1 MTHRLLIA
9 TLITISLLLAP
20 LTTLSADDTT
30 LLLGKDYFT
39 TLHNALQ
46 KAKDSIVVAMYII
59 KIPAEGDKNDPVWTL
74 TEDLID
80 AKKRGLSVKV
90 VLDDSRFNISYN
102 AFKKL
107 EASGVDVSLDKA
119 TKLMHGK
126 GVVIDGEICFIGS
139 TNWTRTSI
147 NSNDE
152 FSILVRSPR
161 VGKRL
166 VDYIS
171 GIRLSD
177 NVPILREKVSG
188 VEIPA
193 GLLTGGDGLSSLFT
207 SHAVKSFD
215 LYLYLVKKST
225 LLGSPKIRID
235 YEELGRYLGYTSNY
249 YFNVRQPLNKLVK
262 RYRLLTHKP
271 WSKYLKVKPLAGNT
285 FTLPYTYWEYGFDK
299 ELGFSAKFMYL
310 VSLLEAEKSSRDP
323 YWFRSVKDLGNIYH
337 IGERSVSKGVG
348 ELEREDILEVYRH
361 KPRER
366 GAFGDRPANV
376 YRLNPLVSLSDR
388 EGALGVLNS
397 KYGQDTVDKARALSN
412 QLNEPNDIT
421 KIKTFIE
428 LINTY
433 GYDRVRDANLI
444 VSSKRRESGFR
455 SIEDTI
461 SLLKD

>member
-9 TLITISLLLAP
+9 TLIAISLLLAP
-20 LTTLSADDTT
+20 LATASADDTE

-39 TLHNALQ
+39 TLHRALQ
-46 KAKDSIVVAMYII
+46 EAKDSIVVAMYII
-59 KIPAEGDKNDPVWTL
+59 KVPEEGDRSNPVWVL

-80 AKKRGLSVKV
+80 AKERGLSVKV
-90 VLDDSRFNISYN
+90 VLDDSKFNVSYN

-107 EASGVDVSLDKA
+107 KAAGIDVSLDKA

-139 TNWTRTSI
+139 TNWTRASI

-152 FSILVRSPR
+152 FSILIRSPE

-177 NVPILREKVSG
+177 NVPVLREKEDG

-193 GLLTGGDGLSSLFT
+193 TLLTGKDGLSSIFT
-207 SHAVKSFD
+207 NHAQKAFD
-215 LYLYLVKKST
+215 LYLYLVKKSS
-225 LLGSPKIRID
+225 LEGSLEIRVD
-235 YEELGRYLGYTSNY
+235 YEELGRYLGYTGNY
-249 YFNVRQPLNKLVK
+249 YFNVRQPLNNLVRK
-262 RYRLLTHKP
+262 YRLVTHRP
-271 WSKYLKVKPLAGNT
+271 WSKYLKVKPPADNT
-285 FTLPYTYWEYGFDK
+285 FTLPYAYWKYGLDK
-299 ELGFSAKFMYL
+299 NLSFSAKFMYL
-310 VSLLEAEKSSRDP
+310 VSLLEAEKSSRYP
-323 YWFRSVKDLGNIYH
+323 YWFRSNEDLGKMYH

-348 ELEREDILEVYRH
+348 ELEKEDILEVYRH
-361 KPRER
+361 KPDER
-366 GAFGDRPANV
+366 GDFENRPANV
-376 YRLNPLVSLSDR
+376 YRLNPLVSLSNR
-388 EGALGVLNS
+388 EDALKVLNNT
-397 KYGQDTVDKARALSN
+397 YGEDTVEEARFLAS
-412 QLNEPNDIT
+412 QFNEPNDIA

-433 GYDRVRDANLI
+433 GYDRVKEVNAI
-444 VSSKRRESGFR
+444 VASKRIETGFR

-461 SLLKD
+461 ALLKK